1 MIRWDGLLRRATGR
15 SGTVNGKR
23 GQKAAQLT
31 LLTWLNNHPAM
42 SFLWH
47 SAQRR
52 LNCQLLS
59 GDLVRKV
66 LSHLSALRSLARA
79 TLPQM
84 AEFLRQSSAL
94 LESRQET
101 TVGEGKPLIRAR
113 LMLKVFKAIFF
124 KQFSRFFETLGKAD
138 AQNLQ
143 RTNNFFDKTF
153 WNSESSRVA
162 LGRRDLQQIQRQ
174 GTASDFSILAP
185 PLYVK
190 QACEE
195 RLEGKYLTLL

>member
-1 MIRWDGLLRRATGR
+1 MGKG
-15 SGTVNGKR
+15 GKR
-23 GQKAAQLT
+23 LLGSPTSPDWIIPCHVIFMTFCSKTPQLPT
-31 LLTWLNNHPAM
+31 A
-42 SFLWH
+42 
-47 SAQRR
+47 
-52 LNCQLLS
+52 S

-84 AEFLRQSSAL
+84 AEFLRQSSSL

-113 LMLKVFKAIFF
+113 LMLKVFKGIFF

-162 LGRRDLQQIQRQ
+162 LGRRDIQQIQRQ

>member
-1 MIRWDGLLRRATGR
+1 MGKG
-15 SGTVNGKR
+15 GKR
-23 GQKAAQLT
+23 
-31 LLTWLNNHPAM
+31 LLSSPSSPDWIIPPAM

-66 LSHLSALRSLARA
+66 LSHLSALRSLVRA

-101 TVGEGKPLIRAR
+101 TVGEGKPLIWAR
-113 LMLKVFKAIFF
+113 LMLKVFKVIFF
-124 KQFSRFFETLGKAD
+124 KQPFETLGKAVT
-138 AQNLQ
+138 QSLK
-143 RTNNFFDKTF
+143 RFFSNNFFDKTF

-162 LGRRDLQQIQRQ
+162 LGRRDFQQIQRQ
-174 GTASDFSILAP
+174 GTASDFSKLA
-185 PLYVK
+185 LTLNVG
-190 QACEE
+190 QACQE
-195 RLEGKYLTLL
+195 RLEGNYLTLL